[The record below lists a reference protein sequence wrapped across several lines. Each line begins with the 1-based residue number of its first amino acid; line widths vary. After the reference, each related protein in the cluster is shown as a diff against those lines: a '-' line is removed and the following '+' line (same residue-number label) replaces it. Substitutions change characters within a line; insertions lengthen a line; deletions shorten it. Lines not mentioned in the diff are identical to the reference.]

1 MVGEEEDYSAAL
13 QLFRERSIAQVRDYD
28 LELSSRV
35 ARSHERFTR
44 ELQTHYKD
52 ILKVTDEV
60 DRLYVDLKEGDA
72 MFMDLCFKDDLYKLN
87 KLADYQGETDRSSSL
102 PIETHSVSGGTS
114 QTLLVVSSWVLAI
127 SDLISRFATSTSAL
141 KLFDNVMREF
151 DELKVVLDDG
161 MVYETVI
168 KSKCE
173 AFLQF
178 ICSPDINLTIS
189 QWIRI
194 YNLALNDGRQ
204 VFPWKVK
211 SLEQLE
217 KILFEAVFRE
227 NLDTLLG
234 SDDELIADF
243 VATSKFK
250 EALNKKL
257 LKDSQTLFERL
268 DMLIESDA
276 PDSPILAFPETRLTT
291 INISEIVQESQ
302 YYSMGL
308 ATRQKV
314 QWYKIIT
321 PLTGI
326 IEKLQHHGGTSQA
339 KQLREKLVKKLQ
351 QQKPIKTSQDGKQAS
366 MNDVVS
372 RMIDQYNEAKFTT
385 MVESKIRSLTEIM

>member
-35 ARSHERFTR
+35 TRSYERFTR

-87 KLADYQGETDRSSSL
+87 KLADYQGETNRSSSL
-102 PIETHSVSGGTS
+102 PIETHLVSGGQS
-114 QTLLVVSSWVLAI
+114 QTLLVISSWVLAI

-141 KLFDNVMREF
+141 KLFDSVMSEF
-151 DELKVVLDDG
+151 DELKVALEDD
-161 MVYETVI
+161 MAYETII

-178 ICSPDINLTIS
+178 VCSSDINLTIS

-204 VFPWKVK
+204 VFPWKVE
-211 SLEQLE
+211 SIEQLE
-217 KILFEAVFRE
+217 KVLFEAVFRE

-243 VATSKFK
+243 VATRNFK

-268 DMLIESDA
+268 DKLIESDT
-276 PDSPILAFPETRLTT
+276 PDSPILAFPETCLTT
-291 INISEIVQESQ
+291 INIPEIVQESQ

-308 ATRQKV
+308 VTRQKV

-339 KQLREKLVKKLQ
+339 KELRESLVKKLQ
-351 QQKPIKTSQDGKQAS
+351 QQKPIKTSQDDKSAS
-366 MNDVVS
+366 MSDVVS
-372 RMIDQYNEAKFTT
+372 RMIDQYNDAKFTT